1 MKRQR
6 TRLLYTCM
14 GSIVYSNNKML
25 QGYLANFKCC
35 DRRLNRLQ
43 YQPSPKDRLDET
55 FSVENES
62 ILYPSCITMS
72 SRTSLKTFL
81 LKEFMLGSFN
91 VSCFG
96 PRRTRGLW
104 RVKRGGPSPPFT

>member
-1 MKRQR
+1 MVIHVINATTMDVNEPFSKFIKKIEGKATKTAR
-6 TRLLYTCM
+6 
-14 GSIVYSNNKML
+14 
-25 QGYLANFKCC
+25 
-35 DRRLNRLQ
+35 Q

-104 RVKRGGPSPPFT
+104 RVRRGGPSPPFT